1 VSYTVAVQK
10 SLFVRKYKK
19 YFIIES
25 SSDEVLTRRRR
36 KDLERRALPMD
47 LHIDL
52 SINVY
57 ALAAILQT
65 VILWL
70 RLPKSP

>member
-1 VSYTVAVQK
+1 
-10 SLFVRKYKK
+10 
-19 YFIIES
+19 
-25 SSDEVLTRRRR
+25 
-36 KDLERRALPMD
+36 MD

-52 SINVY
+52 TVNVY

-70 RLPKSP
+70 RLPKPL